1 MSRPVIGI
9 CAALERAKWGPWD
22 ETVAM
27 MPLGYIGAVQ
37 AAGGLPV
44 LLPPDDAVAEDPDDL
59 LDRLDGLIL
68 AGGAD
73 VDPAS
78 YGARPHPAVT
88 RTVPERDRFELALAH
103 RALERELP
111 LLGICRGLHMLNVAR
126 GGTLVQHVPDVV
138 GHEEHRH
145 TLGQFA
151 DHEVELEAGS
161 LAARAAGAERLA
173 VKSHHHQGVDE
184 LGEGLEVTGWSVT
197 DRAGGGGRGPR
208 PTLRARG
215 ALAPRGGRVEPA
227 DRRTRGRGA
236 GGEQLPALE
245 HARALVVRHDLVEQ
259 ALLGPPV
266 VQVVLPDGVAEDAA
280 RESLCSQ

>member
-1 MSRPVIGI
+1 MSRPIIGI

-111 LLGICRGLHMLNVAR
+111 LLGICRGLQMLNVAR
-126 GGTLVQHVPDVV
+126 GGTLLQHVPDVV

-145 TLGQFA
+145 KLGQFA
-151 DHEVELEAGS
+151 DHEVRLEAGS

-173 VKSHHHQGVDE
+173 VKSHHHQGIEE
-184 LGEGLEVTGWSVT
+184 LGEGLEVSGWSVP
-197 DRAGGGGRGPR
+197 DRLAEAVEDPDRRFVLGVLWHPEEDESSRLIAALVDEARTATSYPR
-208 PTLRARG
+208 SNMRAR
-215 ALAPRGGRVEPA
+215 
-227 DRRTRGRGA
+227 
-236 GGEQLPALE
+236 
-245 HARALVVRHDLVEQ
+245 
-259 ALLGPPV
+259 
-266 VQVVLPDGVAEDAA
+266 
-280 RESLCSQ
+280 S